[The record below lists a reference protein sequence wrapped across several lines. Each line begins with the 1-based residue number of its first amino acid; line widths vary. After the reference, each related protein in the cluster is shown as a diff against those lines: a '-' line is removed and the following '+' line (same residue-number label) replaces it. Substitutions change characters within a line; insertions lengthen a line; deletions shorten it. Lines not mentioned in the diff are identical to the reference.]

1 MRIWVKVLFF
11 SAAFIWGLHQE
22 AQAQIIG
29 KEKKKLLFW
38 QKKDALVDASP
49 IDTTVL
55 TDSLSKPS
63 LATAATDSAQAAKED
78 KSKKEKKKEPK
89 KKKTYFGYRVKKGFA
104 RQGKGNN
111 QVVETFYYLRDYK
124 DPNPY
129 VRDKHFF
136 DVKKRRIFRA
146 PTLDP
151 SKRQILILH
160 GPYTKKRGDVIIEQG
175 YFYVGAKH
183 LRWETFRPDSTLT
196 QKVHYEKG
204 FLRDAVI
211 TYYDAA
217 KTKIKE
223 VIPYQYGQV
232 QGEYYKFYENGQ
244 LEWQGTYDKG
254 RKVGTWINFYDF
266 RGRRQFEFQY
276 AESGFDP
283 PIEPTL
289 VKQYDRH
296 GTLVFEKKDK

>member
-1 MRIWVKVLFF
+1 MGNRRTWAKVIML
-11 SAAFIWGLHQE
+11 SLCVVWTINQQ

-29 KEKKKLLFW
+29 KEKKSKLFFW
-38 QKKDALVDASP
+38 QKSKTPLVLEPVDSA
-49 IDTTVL
+49 VL
-55 TDSLSKPS
+55 NDSLAKPS
-63 LATAATDSAQAAKED
+63 LATAAPDSVAEKD
-78 KSKKEKKKEPK
+78 KKKEPK
-89 KKKTYFGYRVKKGFA
+89 KKKTYFGYRVKRGFA
-104 RQGKGNN
+104 RQGKGKN
-111 QVVETFYYLRDYK
+111 QIVETFYYLRDYK
-124 DPNPY
+124 EPNPY
-129 VRDKHFF
+129 VRDKHFY

-151 SKRQILILH
+151 SKTKMLILH
-160 GPYTKKRGDVIIEQG
+160 GPYTKKRGDVLIEQG

-183 LRWETFRPDSTLT
+183 LRWETFRPDSTLV
-196 QKVHYEKG
+196 QKQHYEKG

-244 LEWQGTYDKG
+244 LEWQGSYDKG

-276 AESGFDP
+276 AESAFDP
-283 PIEPTL
+283 PIEPVL

-296 GTLVFEKKDK
+296 GALVFEKKE

>member
-1 MRIWVKVLFF
+1 MGV
-11 SAAFIWGLHQE
+11 IWGLHQE
-22 AQAQIIG
+22 TQAQIIG
-29 KEKKKLLFW
+29 KEKKKLFFW
-38 QKKDALVDASP
+38 QKPKDLLVVTPVDTAL
-49 IDTTVL
+49 L
-55 TDSLSKPS
+55 NDSLARPS
-63 LATAATDSAQAAKED
+63 LATAAADSVVD
-78 KSKKEKKKEPK
+78 KKKEKKESK

-104 RQGKGNN
+104 RQGKGKNEI
-111 QVVETFYYLRDYK
+111 VETFYYLREYQA
-124 DPNPY
+124 PNPY
-129 VRDKHFF
+129 VRDKHYF
-136 DVKKRRIFRA
+136 DVKKRKIFRS

-151 SKRQILILH
+151 SKTPMLILH
-160 GPYTKKRGDVIIEQG
+160 GPYTKMRGDVLIEQG
-175 YFYVGAKH
+175 YFFVGAKH
-183 LRWETFRPDSTLT
+183 LRWETFRTDSTLT
-196 QKVHYEKG
+196 QRQHYEKG

-211 TYYDAA
+211 SYYDAA

-276 AESGFDP
+276 AESAFDK
-283 PIEPTL
+283 PIEPVL

-296 GTLVFEKKDK
+296 GTLVFEKK

>member
-1 MRIWVKVLFF
+1 MGEIKVWAKVLLLMGV
-11 SAAFIWGLHQE
+11 ALGLHQQT
-22 AQAQIIG
+22 QAQIIG
-29 KEKKKLLFW
+29 KDKKKIFFW
-38 QKKDALVDASP
+38 QKSKDLVVVTP
-49 IDTTVL
+49 VDTAIL
-55 TDSLSKPS
+55 NDSLAKPS
-63 LATAATDSAQAAKED
+63 LAIAAKDSAAEK
-78 KSKKEKKKEPK
+78 KKEKKEAK

-104 RQGKGNN
+104 RQGKGKN
-111 QVVETFYYLRDYK
+111 QIVETFYYLREYK

-136 DVKKRRIFRA
+136 DVKKRRIFRS

-151 SKRQILILH
+151 SKTQMLILH
-160 GPYTKKRGDVIIEQG
+160 GPYTKKRGDVLIEQG
-175 YFYVGAKH
+175 YFFVGAKH
-183 LRWETFRPDSTLT
+183 LRWETFRTDSTLT
-196 QKVHYEKG
+196 QRQHYEKG

-211 TYYDAA
+211 SYYDAA

-266 RGRRQFEFQY
+266 RGRRQYEFQY
-276 AESGFDP
+276 AESAFDK
-283 PIEPTL
+283 PIEPVL

-296 GTLVFEKKDK
+296 GSLVFERK

>member
-1 MRIWVKVLFF
+1 MWTKVMMFSLVCLCWVT
-11 SAAFIWGLHQE
+11 GPQ

-29 KEKKKLLFW
+29 KEKKKLFFW
-38 QKKDALVDASP
+38 QKSKTSLVVNP
-49 IDTTVL
+49 IDTAIL
-55 TDSLSKPS
+55 NDSLAKPS
-63 LATAATDSAQAAKED
+63 LANANPDSVLED
-78 KSKKEKKKEPK
+78 KKGKKKEPK
-89 KKKTYFGYRVKKGFA
+89 KKKTYFGYRVKKGFT
-104 RQGKGNN
+104 RQGRGDNEI
-111 QVVETFYYLRDYK
+111 VETFYYLREYK
-124 DPNPY
+124 EPNPY

-136 DVKKRRIFRA
+136 DVKKRKIFRSA
-146 PTLDP
+146 TLDP
-151 SKRQILILH
+151 SKTQMLILH

-175 YFYVGAKH
+175 FFYVGAKH

-232 QGEYYKFYENGQ
+232 QGDYYKFYENGQ
-244 LEWQGTYDKG
+244 LEWQGSYDKG
-254 RKVGTWINFYDF
+254 HKVGTWINFFDF
-266 RGRRQFEFQY
+266 RGRRQFEFKY
-276 AESGFDP
+276 AESAFDK
-283 PIEPTL
+283 PIEPVL

-296 GTLVFEKKDK
+296 GALVFEKKDN